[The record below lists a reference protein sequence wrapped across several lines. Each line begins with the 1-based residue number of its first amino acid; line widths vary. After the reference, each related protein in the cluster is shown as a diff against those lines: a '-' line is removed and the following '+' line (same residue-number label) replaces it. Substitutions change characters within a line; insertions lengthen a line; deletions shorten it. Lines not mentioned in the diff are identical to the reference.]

1 MRAFISQCIALCVQS
16 KTAVCCSNA
25 ACDFPTS
32 YRSEHSQ
39 VLSTLQVAMPAVAAT
54 TTKLSA
60 LVEAARS
67 VQVRGRA
74 GTTCTGLACFL
85 ACRPW
90 MTLARMRARDARSM
104 DDTLRRDLKLA
115 SLLASAT

>member
-1 MRAFISQCIALCVQS
+1 
-16 KTAVCCSNA
+16 
-25 ACDFPTS
+25 
-32 YRSEHSQ
+32 
-39 VLSTLQVAMPAVAAT
+39 MPAVAAT

-67 VQVRGRA
+67 VQVRGRD
-74 GTTCTGLACFL
+74 GTACTGLACFL

-115 SLLASAT
+115 SLPASATSYVLLVLPARTQERPAHSQHFASGGSHQALPTRRPAQCFQS